1 MTDDL
6 CVNVKISGFLSD
18 NGFVSSDTD
27 SQEVPYEE
35 APVGVWSESQLVPFL
50 KRDFIKNK

>member
-6 CVNVKISGFLSD
+6 CVNVKISCYLSD

-35 APVGVWSESQLVPFL
+35 APAGVCSDSQLFPFL
-50 KRDFIKNK
+50 KRD